1 MAFDIQ
7 RYLQNL
13 DLDEV
18 KELCKP
24 LEEHFGLTSFV
35 YRKNYNDGTEISIS
49 NQPEWIEHFYNNKEI
64 IKKSVFDKHPDSY
77 QSGFV
82 LWSQLKGHQEILQ
95 RAKAFDIDH
104 GVTIV
109 KKVSDGVELCYFGT
123 RSKNSDV
130 VNHYLN
136 NLDLL
141 ERFVLY
147 FKDQASEIIRSAEK
161 QKIIVFDDKFAN
173 VDIDEEDINAIK
185 PTNTRERFLK
195 ATQLK
200 KFHPDGE
207 FQGISLSAR
216 EMDVIACLLR
226 GMTSEDTGK
235 AIHLSPRTIED
246 YLTELRAKFNVQSK
260 SLLTQKLRSAD
271 FISYIPLKPSS

>member
-1 MAFDIQ
+1 MATFDIQ

-13 DLDEV
+13 SLDEI
-18 KELCKP
+18 KQLCRP

-35 YRKNYNDGTEISIS
+35 YRKNYYDGTEISLS
-49 NQPEWIEHFYNNKEI
+49 NQPEWIEHFYIDKELM
-64 IKKSVFDKHPDSY
+64 KKSVFDKHPDNY

-95 RAKAFDIDH
+95 RAKLFDIDH

-109 KKVSDGVELCYFGT
+109 KKVNDGIELCYFGT
-123 RSKNSDV
+123 RSKNDDV

-141 ERFVLY
+141 GRFILY
-147 FKDQASEIIRSAEK
+147 FKDQAAEMIRKAEK
-161 QKIIVFDDKFAN
+161 YKIIVFDDKYST
-173 VDIDEEDINAIK
+173 VTVDEEDLEAIK
-185 PTNTRERFLK
+185 PTNSRDDFIK

-200 KFHPDGE
+200 HFHPDGE
-207 FQGISLSAR
+207 FRGMSLSAR

-226 GMTSEDTGK
+226 GMTSEETGK
-235 AIHLSPRTIED
+235 AIHLSPRTVED
-246 YLTELRAKFNVQSK
+246 YLTELRAKFDVKTK
-260 SLLTQKLRSAD
+260 SQLIAKLRVAD
-271 FISYIPLKPSS
+271 FISYIPQR